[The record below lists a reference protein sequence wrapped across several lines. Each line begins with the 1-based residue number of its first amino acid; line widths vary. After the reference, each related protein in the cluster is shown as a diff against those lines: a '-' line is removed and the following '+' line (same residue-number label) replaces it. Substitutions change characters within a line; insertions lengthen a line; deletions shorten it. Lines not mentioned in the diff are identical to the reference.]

1 VLTCQERAGDVYL
14 DAGWTELAAIRPGY
28 GSWWLPAQV
37 LPGHK
42 DFIFVELGR
51 FVQKTYLS
59 IESLIKGIHL
69 EIPQIRISNT
79 FSTAPHLLGRDVI
92 FRCSTGTRL
101 AACHVRIDDP
111 VPGMVAT
118 ETASFQDRTH
128 VVRLGFNLDCHF
140 VTPSAT
146 V

>member
-59 IESLIKGIHL
+59 IESHQIKL
-69 EIPQIRISNT
+69 PQ
-79 FSTAPHLLGRDVI
+79 TAQTI
-92 FRCSTGTRL
+92 FRRRL
-101 AACHVRIDDP
+101 EPSSAPKRGMRARIQA
-111 VPGMVAT
+111 GHQIT
-118 ETASFQDRTH
+118 IK
-128 VVRLGFNLDCHF
+128 
-140 VTPSAT
+140 
-146 V
+146 